1 VFDLWVSL
9 KAVAWLDFVGMV
21 HVLRLHVALW
31 SDQALV
37 AFMHVVE
44 AGLVPVGSGLTE
56 SPYLLLEYFL
66 FDPDPIQVTS
76 ACGAP

>member
-1 VFDLWVSL
+1 
-9 KAVAWLDFVGMV
+9 MV

-31 SDQALV
+31 ADQALV

-44 AGLVPVGSGLTE
+44 AGLVPVGSGVTE
-56 SPYLLLEYFL
+56 SPYAPLLYFL
-66 FDPDPIQVTS
+66 FVGDTIQVTS